1 MNQSTT
7 SLIDAAVAPPLT
19 AAKPK
24 SNVFANLDALKVDL
38 KAAALEGATELISSV
53 PVRKPQS
60 TEFVRVHP
68 GEDMTITMVLHEDK
82 ENLRSEFYVVL
93 PHMVQEMTE
102 LGGAIYAQLYTATTR
117 QGLTMVW
124 PVKLPTGGASNPWQ
138 ETALAAVEAS
148 KTNWVR
154 LFADMARGHYRV
166 MKAEGDLDEPEF
178 LDKPFNELLEM
189 GFNGRVIDSSDHPIC
204 RKLRGRV

>member
-1 MNQSTT
+1 MNTFIELAEAAFIPVRPSST
-7 SLIDAAVAPPLT
+7 AR
-19 AAKPK
+19 K
-24 SNVFANLDALKVDL
+24 SIFDDLNAFKVDL
-38 KAAALEGATELISSV
+38 KGAGLEGATELVSSV

-82 ENLRSEFYVVL
+82 ENLKSEFYVVL

-102 LGGAIYAQLYTATTR
+102 LGGAIYAQLYTAITR

-154 LFADMARGHYRV
+154 LFADMGRGHYRV

-178 LDKPFNELLEM
+178 MNKPFNELLEM

>member
-1 MNQSTT
+1 MTT
-7 SLIDAAVAPPLT
+7 FTNLSDVAVTPMALPT
-19 AAKPK
+19 KPAT
-24 SNVFANLDALKVDL
+24 NVFADLDTLKVDL
-38 KAAALEGATELISSV
+38 KTAALEGATELVSSV

-60 TEFVRVHP
+60 MEFVRVHP

-82 ENLRSEFYVVL
+82 ENLRSEFYVIL
-93 PHMVQEMTE
+93 PNMVQEMTE

-148 KTNWVR
+148 KTNWIR
-154 LFADMARGHYRV
+154 LFADMGRGHYRI

-178 LDKPFNELLEM
+178 LNRPFNELLEM
-189 GFNGRVIDSSDHPIC
+189 GFKGRVIDNSDHPIC
-204 RKLRGRV
+204 RKLRGRI